1 MGSITK
7 YAPGTTDGYA
17 QSDSTTYST
26 ARAGSSLSADTTSN
40 FVLAGQ
46 EKIGSSF
53 FCDEAFYQWA
63 YTAVPTN
70 EELVTARIAL
80 RFYNTNGTS
89 SVHRNFEVRE
99 KDWGTG
105 LTTADWVAGDDLASL
120 DAMGAVHDLSSGVA
134 PFKEYQLARDTLLE
148 RIRSGVSPLRV
159 LVNTDRH
166 RNGNAPTG
174 EEYGAFASAN
184 YSSGTYASTLALAT
198 MTLSDLS
205 RVGACSIQLSDGTS
219 VWLDGSSGLDLNY
232 ATSGTGSNTIATV
245 PSGSGEGD
253 IDTDVAGWQTIA
265 LCRDDSDNLYVV
277 GKVGTDF
284 NTIVIRGYQKGVGY
298 SWSAWFGKTVAM
310 PAYGLNTDV
319 AINNLT
325 AVWHNTSNLGHV
337 VVVAAH
343 HTGQGDA
350 EQMSFVS
357 LSVNNLQAGVNAVAQ
372 SGVDPLWLGLE
383 TPTKSGTQMTNDVGN
398 GLDSFAVGRTG
409 FTVSFDGV
417 EDVYSQPSHIAFG
430 KYVITTSGL
439 IFSSNSTPL
448 DNFTHGASST
458 PDTYIK
464 LVPISTDRVAVCY
477 AGRIRV
483 YNYTGSL
490 LGSGTITAAAGDL
503 YATPNLDYAY
513 DPVGNKVWAY
523 FISSTRTVSRQPL
536 ALSNYSIGASATV
549 GNVGVSG
556 DTCNGLRV
564 ARGLLNERHVRVDVG
579 LRSSGGTYSVGAI
592 EDSFNVAP
600 DPPVVGTRADFDA
613 TNAATFTWS
622 FTDDNTSDSQTAYQ
636 LQVFDLADDSLDYD
650 SLKTTS
656 TSASHILPGGSLS
669 NSKSYYWKVRVY
681 DLADAVSDYSQQGTF
696 QTLSTAITTITT
708 PAADNPV
715 DAISSRYTVAWSTT
729 VITQAKYRL
738 VLVNTQTGATELD
751 TGYVTSTDTSRELSN
766 LANDVTYRV
775 EVTVRNNVDVTSTTG
790 TRLITPSYAQPPV
803 PTIDVTAGDSY
814 VQIAVTNPE
823 PGDTEANPDHN
834 DVYRAEADSD
844 DFIKIAEIEV
854 DGTYRDYNVRSGRT
868 YQWKVDAVV

>member
-1 MGSITK
+1 VGSITK
-7 YAPGTTDGYA
+7 VSSGTTDGYI
-17 QSDSTTYST
+17 QSNSTVYNT
-26 ARAGSSLSADTTSN
+26 ARAGASLSADTSGS
-40 FVLAGQ
+40 FALAGQ
-46 EKIGSSF
+46 DKQGATYY
-53 FCDEAFYQWA
+53 CTEAFYQWA
-63 YTAVPTN
+63 YTAVASN

-80 RFYNTNGTS
+80 KFHNTEGTS
-89 SVHRNFEVRE
+89 GTVRNYEVRE

-105 LTTADWVAGDDLASL
+105 LTTADWVAGEDINNL
-120 DAMGAVHDLSSGVA
+120 DAMGAVHTLSSGVT
-134 PFKEYQLARDTLLE
+134 PLKEYQLARDPLLE
-148 RIRSGVSPLRV
+148 RIRTGVSPLRV
-159 LVNTDRH
+159 AVFTDRH

-174 EEYGAFASAN
+174 EEFGDFGTAN
-184 YSSGTYASTLALAT
+184 GSEGPTLAIAT

-205 RVGACSIQLSDGTS
+205 RVGAASVQLTDGTS

-232 ATSGTGSNTIATV
+232 ATSGTGSNAIATV

-277 GKVGTDF
+277 GKVGSDF
-284 NTIVIRGYQKGVGY
+284 NTIVIRGYEKGVGY
-298 SWSAWFGKTVAM
+298 SWTAWFAKTIAM

-350 EQMSFVS
+350 EQLCWVS
-357 LSVNNLQAGVNAVAQ
+357 LSVNNLAAGINAVAH
-372 SGVDPLWLGLE
+372 SGVDPLWLGLDS
-383 TPTKSGTQMTNDVGN
+383 PTKTGTQMTNDVGN
-398 GLDSFAVGRTG
+398 GLDSWAVGRTG

-417 EDVYSQPSHIAFG
+417 EDVHGQPSHIAFG
-430 KYVITTSGL
+430 KYTISTTGT
-439 IFSSNSTPL
+439 ISSASSVPL
-448 DNFTHGASST
+448 ASFTHGANST

-464 LVPISTDRVAVCY
+464 LVPIGSDRIAVCF

-483 YNYTGSL
+483 YNYSGSL

-503 YATPNLDYAY
+503 YATPNLDYVY
-513 DPVGNKVWAY
+513 DPVGNKLWVY
-523 FISSTRTVSRQPL
+523 FVSSTRTVARQPL

-564 ARGLLNERHVRVDVG
+564 ARGQLNERHVRVDVG
-579 LRSSGGTYSVGAI
+579 LRSSGGVYSVGAI
-592 EDSFNVAP
+592 EDNFNVVP

-613 TNAATFTWS
+613 ANAATFTWS
-622 FTDDNTSDSQTAYQ
+622 FNDDNTDDSQTAYQ
-636 LQVFDLADDSLDYD
+636 LQIFDQADNSLDYD
-650 SLKTTS
+650 SLKTAS
-656 TSASHILPGGSLS
+656 VNASHILPGGSLV

-681 DLADAVSDYSQQGTF
+681 DLADAVSDYSAQGTF
-696 QTLSTAITTITT
+696 STLSTAITTITT
-708 PAADNPV
+708 PAADNPS

-738 VLVNTQTGATELD
+738 VLVNTQTGVTVLD
-751 TGYVTSTDTSRELSN
+751 TGYVTSTDTSRELSSLEN
-766 LANDVTYRV
+766 GVAYRV
-775 EVTVRNNVDVTSTTG
+775 EVTVRNAVDVTSTTG
-790 TRLITPSYAQPPV
+790 TRLITPAFANPPV

-814 VQIAVTNPE
+814 VQIAVSNPDPTALE
-823 PGDTEANPDHN
+823 SNPDHN

-844 DFIKIAEIEV
+844 VFIKIGEVEV

>member
-7 YAPGTTDGYA
+7 YAPDSTDGFLE
-17 QSDSTTYST
+17 SDSTTYAT
-26 ARAGSSLSADTTSN
+26 ARTGSSLAADTTAN
-40 FVLAGQ
+40 YVLAGQ
-46 EKIGSSF
+46 EKNGSTF
-53 FCDEAFYQWA
+53 FCYEGFYQWA
-63 YTAVPTN
+63 YTAVPSN
-70 EELVTARIAL
+70 EELVTARVAL
-80 RFYNTNGTS
+80 RFYNTDGTS
-89 SVHRNFEVRE
+89 SVQRNFEVRD
-99 KDWGTG
+99 KDWGAG
-105 LTTADWVAGDDLASL
+105 LTTADWIDGADFGNQ
-120 DAMGAVHDLSSGVA
+120 DAYGAVHDLSSGLT
-134 PFKEYQLARDTLLE
+134 PLKEYQLARDPLLE
-148 RIRSGVSPLRV
+148 RIRTGASPLRV
-159 LVNTDRH
+159 VVGTDRF
-166 RNGNAPTG
+166 RGGNAPTG
-174 EEYGAFASAN
+174 NEYGTFASAN
-184 YSSGTYASTLALAT
+184 SGNGSTLALAT

-205 RVGACSIQLSDGTS
+205 RVGSCSIQLSDGTS

-245 PSGSGEGD
+245 PSGSGLGD

-265 LCRDDSDNLYVV
+265 LCRDDSDNLFVV
-277 GKVGTDF
+277 GKVGSDF
-284 NTIVIRGYQKGVGY
+284 NTIVIRGYEKGVGY
-298 SWSAWFGKTVAM
+298 SWTEWFGKTIAM

-350 EQMSFVS
+350 EQLCWTS
-357 LSVNNLQAGVNAVAQ
+357 LSVNNLAAGINAVAH
-372 SGVDPLWLGLE
+372 SGVDPLWLGLNV
-383 TPTKSGTQMTNDVGN
+383 PTSTGTQMTNDVGN
-398 GLDSFAVGRTG
+398 GLDSYAVGRTG

-417 EDVYSQPSHIAFG
+417 EDVYGQPSHIALG
-430 KYVITTSGL
+430 KYTISTTGT
-439 IFSSNSTPL
+439 ISSAACIPL
-448 DNFTHGASST
+448 ANFTHGASST
-458 PDTYIK
+458 PDTYVK
-464 LVPISTDRVAVCY
+464 LVPIGTDRLAVCY
-477 AGRIRV
+477 AGRVRV
-483 YNYTGSL
+483 YNYSGSL

-523 FISSTRTVSRQPL
+523 FVDSTRTVARQPL

-613 TNAATFTWS
+613 TNAATFTWA
-622 FTDDNTSDSQTAYQ
+622 FTDDNTDDSQTAYQ

-650 SLKTTS
+650 SLKTS
-656 TSASHILPGGSLS
+656 SVNASHILPGASLS

-681 DLADAVSDYSQQGTF
+681 DLADAVSEYSQQGTF

-708 PAADNPV
+708 PAADNPS

-738 VLVNTQTGATELD
+738 VLVNTQTGVTVLD
-751 TGYVTSTDTSRELSN
+751 TGYVTSTDTSRELSSLEN
-766 LANDVTYRV
+766 GVTYRV
-775 EVTVRNNVDVTSTTG
+775 EVTVRNSVDVTSTTG

-803 PTIDVTAGDSY
+803 PTIDVSAGDSY
-814 VQIAVTNPE
+814 VQIAVTNPDPTALE
-823 PGDTEANPDHN
+823 SNPDHN

-844 DFIKIAEIEV
+844 AFIKIGEVEV
-854 DGTYRDYNVRSGRT
+854 DGTYRDYNVRSDRT
-868 YQWKVDAVV
+868 YQYLVDAVT